1 MLFAEIVIV
10 ISQCFAEV
18 GNIRNSHQ
26 TPMNIY
32 EKEAGFV
39 SIYYYFFTLFL
50 NWFVLF
56 TSLVEADETVVGTI
70 LPTSLVC
77 TSGKPQTLAVV

>member
-32 EKEAGFV
+32 EKEAGFD
-39 SIYYYFFTLFL
+39 SIYYYFFYTVFEPVC
-50 NWFVLF
+50 FVYF
-56 TSLVEADETVVGTI
+56 TG
-70 LPTSLVC
+70 
-77 TSGKPQTLAVV
+77 